1 MIWKQIIMIILISV
15 SWPLCRNSIFK
26 WNYILSIFVMRPSS
40 FEKFKTYCIVFQLH
54 ITICVNIRTNTC
66 SIKTVCQDS
75 FQQWP
80 FHFQSTEEMHSVC
93 WKLAQKVFKNRVKT
107 TVSFSFLFLFL
118 FSSETSL
125 LTFPFK
131 QLTAHFF
138 TPSISFK
145 RLTEIALYFF
155 VIYTNIYFNIKQ

>member
-1 MIWKQIIMIILISV
+1 MIWKQSIMIILITV

-40 FEKFKTYCIVFQLH
+40 FEKFKTHCIVFQLH
-54 ITICVNIRTNTC
+54 ITICVNIRKNTC

-80 FHFQSTEEMHSVC
+80 FHFQSTEEIHSVC

-107 TVSFSFLFLFL
+107 TVSFLFFGV
-118 FSSETSL
+118 FFPSEKSL

-131 QLTAHFF
+131 QLKAHFLHQAF
-138 TPSISFK
+138 LLKDSLK
-145 RLTEIALYFF
+145 LHYFL
-155 VIYTNIYFNIKQ
+155 